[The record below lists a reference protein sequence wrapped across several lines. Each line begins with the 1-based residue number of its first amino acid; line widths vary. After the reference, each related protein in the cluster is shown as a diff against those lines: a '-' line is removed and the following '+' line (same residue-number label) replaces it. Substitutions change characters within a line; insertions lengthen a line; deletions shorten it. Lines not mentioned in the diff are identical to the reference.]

1 MTQILCR
8 TRKRPR
14 VIRMEVPMKDVPS
27 WLRADHR
34 GRRWFQARA
43 RNYALPIRALE
54 TPDATQNSN
63 TPIIRNRTGGVIK
76 PILFKQIVNTGLG
89 GGFALRVP
97 IRPHFGVSSIWKLLL
112 FE

>member
-1 MTQILCR
+1 MGVDGFKREPEI
-8 TRKRPR
+8 TRF
-14 VIRMEVPMKDVPS
+14 
-27 WLRADHR
+27 LY
-34 GRRWFQARA
+34 ARSK
-43 RNYALPIRALE
+43 
-54 TPDATQNSN
+54 PDATQNSN